1 MCFTLLIQN
10 LAGLKHR
17 AFQGGVQMCF
27 HVQKPLL
34 CKMKSFLGFGD
45 IRQLFHDYGFQRF
58 FLEFFTPQGGKELLD
73 FF

>member
-1 MCFTLLIQN
+1 
-10 LAGLKHR
+10 
-17 AFQGGVQMCF
+17 MCF